1 MSEIDDGLV
10 GFANTVQGIRGGI
23 KRQYDRSVNKDLS
36 QQNSQDLFLRNV
48 TAVLQQV
55 YQQALAQLQQLPLS
69 EQNLESEQGS
79 AELMTQL
86 LKAFDG
92 MIEELIHYAL
102 QKHRSSCALSNFPA
116 EHNPSPEYLAQVIDA
131 TSWDWSA
138 FILQVNNLLRQS

>member
-1 MSEIDDGLV
+1 MSEVSDGLV
-10 GFANTVQGIRGGI
+10 NFANTVQGIRVGI

-55 YQQALAQLQQLPLS
+55 YQEALAKLQQLPLS
-69 EQNLESEQGS
+69 ELGLESKDGS
-79 AELMTQL
+79 AEFITQL
-86 LKAFDG
+86 QKPFDG

-102 QKHRSSCALSNFPA
+102 QKHRSSCALSNFPD
-116 EHNPSPEYLAQVIDA
+116 EHNPSPEYLAQVIDT

-138 FILQVNNLLRQS
+138 FILQVNNLLTR